1 MLFGDAV
8 LAAIAATVA
17 SSSRP
22 SPRVPIGSSAPN
34 AICWVVS
41 VPVLSVQN
49 VSIRLI
55 ASIALCRWASAPRR
69 EIRSAA
75 AA

>member
-1 MLFGDAV
+1 
-8 LAAIAATVA
+8 VA
-17 SSSRP
+17 
-22 SPRVPIGSSAPN
+22 PIGSIAPN
-34 AICWVVS
+34 AMRCVVS

-49 VSIRLI
+49 VSIRLM

-69 EIRSAA
+69 EIRTAA